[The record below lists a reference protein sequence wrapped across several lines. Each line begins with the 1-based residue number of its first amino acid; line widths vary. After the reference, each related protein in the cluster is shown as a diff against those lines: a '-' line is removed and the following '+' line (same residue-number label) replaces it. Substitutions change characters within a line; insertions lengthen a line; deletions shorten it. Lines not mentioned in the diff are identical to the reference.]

1 MVLSSQPLNSINSS
15 QTASST
21 LQPATSTGKVCT
33 DGFIKKR
40 TANTTKKKSS
50 SKSRGQ
56 EQDGQ
61 IAGNILEVDE
71 ANSSAF
77 NRDLNNLTVYH
88 DPCQYV
94 SYDPFL
100 NPDDF
105 SRPRIFRTN
114 DPGVNLQNSR
124 ALENE
129 RNQRLK
135 TSRLSGFFLLF
146 ILLSR
151 GHRIWKENFS
161 DVVFL
166 CKLFN
171 SCCIFPLHPGL

>member
-1 MVLSSQPLNSINSS
+1 M
-15 QTASST
+15 TT
-21 LQPATSTGKVCT
+21 ATSSNLRMR
-33 DGFIKKR
+33 KR
-40 TANTTKKKSS
+40 FRREEAYISEDRREGRSTCLI
-50 SKSRGQ
+50 RC
-56 EQDGQ
+56 Q

-77 NRDLNNLTVYH
+77 NRDLNNLTVNH

-100 NPDDF
+100 NPDDI
-105 SRPRIFRTN
+105 SRPTIFRTN
-114 DPGVNLQNSR
+114 DPGVNLQDSR

-129 RNQRLK
+129 RNQRMK
-135 TSRLSGFFLLF
+135 TSRLSRFFLLF
-146 ILLSR
+146 ERKRPDFNLLSR

-161 DVVFL
+161 DDVVLL